1 MKLDYEHI
9 IAPALINQIN
19 SINNSYVNNIKE
31 QISRFKQ
38 EIDSDQYKYLDF
50 LHNTS
55 PNPHQVSRW
64 PLMVFLFSAFVCL
77 MCSTLFHLF
86 YPMSSKSY
94 TIFSRFDYA
103 GISVLIAGSTFP
115 PLYYGMYCYLEVAL
129 VYEIITMTLAISI
142 FVLSVFEWMHRP

>member
-19 SINNSYVNNIKE
+19 SINNSYVNNIKD

-38 EIDSDQYKYLDF
+38 EIDSDQFKYLDF

-55 PNPHQVSRW
+55 PNPHHVSRW

-86 YPMSSKSY
+86 YPMSSSNFFIIKKNLIRY
-94 TIFSRFDYA
+94 
-103 GISVLIAGSTFP
+103 SVDSIMQASVSWL
-115 PLYYGMYCYLEVAL
+115 LEVHSHHCIMECT
-129 VYEIITMTLAISI
+129 VT
-142 FVLSVFEWMHRP
+142 WK